1 MGANWL
7 AKYEGQLAAPLF
19 EVSQAD
25 DPAILDFRNIRER
38 DLVRHHQKLI
48 IEGKVVL
55 QHLLLRAEPLSSIQL
70 LKILVLENRL
80 EGLLPLLKRVPKT
93 TEIYVAKREII
104 DLIAGFPMHRGL
116 LALAEYRNPCGTDL
130 GSSEFD
136 WLDYL
141 PQSSLI
147 LVLSKISNHD
157 NVGSIFRNAAAF
169 GADFVVLDKEC
180 CHPFYRKAIRVS
192 VGSVLT
198 VPFQFGVELDWV
210 FDALSERDFQLYGL
224 TPDAG
229 LSLSKLKPSKRN
241 ALVLG
246 TEGAGLSQKH
256 LKRLINLKIEQTDA
270 VDSLNV
276 GTASGLALWQI
287 ATQLKRL

>member
-1 MGANWL
+1 MRGL
-7 AKYEGQLAAPLF
+7 AKSEGKLSAPIF
-19 EVSQAD
+19 EITHAD
-25 DPAILDFRNIRER
+25 DPAISDFRNIRER

-55 QHLLLRAEPLSSIQL
+55 QHLLLKPKQLPSIQL

-80 EGLLPLLKRVPKT
+80 DGLLPLLALVPKT
-93 TEIYVAKREII
+93 TEIYVAKREIM

-116 LALAEYRNPCGTDL
+116 LALADYRNPRRTDL
-130 GSSEFD
+130 VLSEFD
-136 WLDYL
+136 WLEHL
-141 PQSSLI
+141 PQNALI

-198 VPFQFGVELDWV
+198 VPFQFGVELHPV
-210 FDALSERDFQLYGL
+210 FDALCEHDFQLYGL
-224 TPDAG
+224 TPDAD
-229 LSLSKLKPSKRN
+229 LSLSKLTPSKRN

-246 TEGAGLSQKH
+246 TEGAGLSQEH
-256 LKRLINLKIEQTDA
+256 LRRLMNLKIEQTNA

-276 GTASGLALWQI
+276 GTASGLALWKI
-287 ATQLKRL
+287 ANTLNRL